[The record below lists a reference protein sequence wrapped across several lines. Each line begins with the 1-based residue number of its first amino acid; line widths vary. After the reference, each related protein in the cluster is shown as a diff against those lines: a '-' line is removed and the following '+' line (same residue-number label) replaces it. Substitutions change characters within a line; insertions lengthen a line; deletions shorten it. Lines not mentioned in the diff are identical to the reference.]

1 MEIVPQDVDSGAAMS
16 AGEVLV
22 VESDPLKARTWRDLL
37 EFSDYQPVVI
47 EHREALK
54 PLQGDWVAAMVGQ
67 TDCGKTLRR
76 LLEQLHRH
84 DAELPIFTLG
94 NWSDRFSTVSE
105 HPCLQL
111 SLPIKYPT
119 LVSAL
124 ARARQRYEGAGGFP
138 CGPSARIRELTRLMN
153 QVAGH
158 DSTVLILGESGVGK
172 ELVAQYIHA
181 HSPRASGP
189 FVPVNCGAIPR
200 DLLESE
206 LFGHRKGAFTGA
218 IAERIGR
225 FELAHGGTLFLDEI
239 GDMSPDMQVK
249 LLRVLQERCF
259 ERVGDTQSR
268 HADVRVLAA
277 THRDLEACVKL
288 NEFRQ
293 DLYFRL
299 AVFPLTVPA
308 LRERADD
315 LLGLIEDINRLN
327 ASEGKP
333 TCRLSSEVLRELE
346 RYPWP
351 GNVRELSNLL
361 ERLGILFPAG
371 VVDIE
376 DLPPRYRQ
384 AGSSVN
390 FAIEEQTQF
399 PPRGMDLRQH
409 LSSIEQE
416 LIRGAMHEADGTVA
430 QAARLLNLRRTTLVE
445 KLRRYSLHL
454 ETSTPDLQ
462 AS

>member
-1 MEIVPQDVDSGAAMS
+1 MEIGPQDVDSGAAMS

-22 VESDPLKARTWRDLL
+22 VESDPHRARTWRDLL
-37 EFSDYQPVVI
+37 EFSDYKPVVI
-47 EHREALK
+47 GHQQALK

-67 TDCGKTLRR
+67 TDCKKTLRG
-76 LLEQLHRH
+76 LLQQLHNH
-84 DAELPIFTLG
+84 DAQLPVFTLG
-94 NWSDRFSTVSE
+94 DWSDRFGTVAE

-124 ARARQRYEGAGGFP
+124 SRARRRYQGPGGFP
-138 CGPSARIRELTRLMN
+138 CGQSAVVGELERLMN
-153 QVAGH
+153 QVAGY
-158 DSTVLILGESGVGK
+158 DSSVLILGESGVGK

-181 HSPRASGP
+181 HSPRAAGP

-218 IAERIGR
+218 IADRVGR

-249 LLRVLQERCF
+249 LLRVLQEHRF

-268 HADVRVLAA
+268 HADVRILAA
-277 THRDLEACVKL
+277 THRDLDAAVKV

-293 DLYFRL
+293 DLFFRL

-308 LRERADD
+308 LRERGDD
-315 LLGLIEDINRLN
+315 LLDLIEDINALN
-327 ASEGKP
+327 ASQGKP
-333 TCRLSSEVLRELE
+333 TCSLSAGALHELV

-351 GNVRELSNLL
+351 GNVRELSNLM
-361 ERLGILFPAG
+361 ERLAILFPG
-371 VVDIE
+371 QVVDAE
-376 DLPPRYRQ
+376 DLPPQYRHT
-384 AGSSVN
+384 GSQLS
-390 FAIEEQTQF
+390 FSTDDLAQF
-399 PPRGMDLRQH
+399 PSRGMDLREH
-409 LSSIEQE
+409 LSAIEQQ
-416 LIRGAMHEADGTVA
+416 LIRGAMNEADGTVA

-454 ETSTPDLQ
+454 ETSSAELQ